1 MLSTLSWAVHPRAPV
16 LERGAHIISAV
27 RQKVD
32 GNPATPHKILLEGT
46 HPGQR
51 EDGLALESY
60 RERLNCMASE
70 SWRDATNVSVLSL
83 FPTPPTN
90 TIFTG
95 LPLTQQGIGLGSTLE
110 SP

>member
-1 MLSTLSWAVHPRAPV
+1 M

-27 RQKVD
+27 RQKSD
-32 GNPATPHKILLEGT
+32 GNTRTAHKILLEGT

-51 EDGLALESY
+51 EGGSVLESY
-60 RERLNCMASE
+60 KERLNFMASE
-70 SWRDATNVSVLSL
+70 SWRDVINISVLSL

-90 TIFTG
+90 TIFTS
-95 LPLTQQGIGLGSTLE
+95 LPLTQQGIGQGSTLE